1 MSEDRR
7 SLLLDADQAARR
19 GDLAAAAVCY
29 RKLLA
34 FTPTDLTLLQR
45 LGDALARSGQ
55 DSEARDVLLRLAE
68 EYWRGGFRSRSLAV
82 LRRASRLGGPQPDLL
97 VLLGERT
104 LELGHMADAREPL
117 IEAATLREAAGDLP
131 GAEVIFRQV
140 AESMPRDLASRQSL
154 LRLAQRRNALNAIAE
169 ARLEI
174 AMATALN
181 GDVRAAV
188 GSLREALCEYGDGS
202 ACLTR
207 LPDLLKIFP
216 LGSAVEFKTRPS
228 GMKPSADAAWAVT
241 AAAFLAR
248 EGMKAE
254 ARSML
259 IPVLEAKTQRA
270 PRTSLWAGRVL
281 LDLGEVDTARNLV
294 LTAAGAMIEAGQ
306 DSVTDLVD
314 VVTGLVARNP
324 GDREAASLLVRLTN
338 AQTPS
343 PAVEPAA
350 PAAIVEPPRGELP
363 QDVKVGITEAQSL
376 IQHGLISQARATLQ
390 TIDPVWS
397 RHPEVSRLQREAL
410 LAEAKL
416 PRRPTPVPKPKT
428 VPADEMFVVIEDE
441 VGGVVEVEPSQVQAK
456 TPVVFETG
464 PFAINTDLPPAPA
477 GSPANIDQMAV
488 HIQDAI
494 GEEDFETQYQMAIG
508 LFEMGLEDQALEM
521 LERARFAPGR
531 AVEVALLLLQR
542 RTARGEGA
550 LAVVGAEAVL
560 DDAAAMSTAV
570 YADFLAALALATHQA
585 GGGERAVRY
594 LRCLEEVFP
603 DHPALES
610 LRGAIVTKF

>member
-55 DSEARDVLLRLAE
+55 DPEARDVLLRLAE

-104 LELGHMADAREPL
+104 LELGHIADAREPL
-117 IEAATLREAAGDLP
+117 IEAATLRESAGDFP

-140 AESMPRDLASRQSL
+140 AESMPRDLVSRQSL
-154 LRLAQRRNALNAIAE
+154 LRLAQRRNAPNSIVE

-188 GSLREALCEYGDGS
+188 GCFREALCEHGDGS
-202 ACLTR
+202 ACLAR

-216 LGSAVEFKTRPS
+216 LGSAVEFQNRPS
-228 GMKPSADAAWAVT
+228 GMKSSAESAWAVT

-248 EGMKAE
+248 EGLTAE

-259 IPVLEAKTQRA
+259 TPVLEAKTQRA

-281 LDLGEVDTARNLV
+281 LDLGDVDAARSLV
-294 LTAAGAMIEAGQ
+294 LSAAAAMIGSGQ

-314 VVTGLVARNP
+314 VITGLVARNP
-324 GDREAASLLVRLTN
+324 GDREAASLLLKLTRT
-338 AQTPS
+338 QTESSTVP
-343 PAVEPAA
+343 PPRAGLA
-350 PAAIVEPPRGELP
+350 EPPSGELP
-363 QDVKVGITEAQSL
+363 QEVKVAITEARSL
-376 IQHGLISQARATLQ
+376 LQHGLISQARATLQ
-390 TIDPVWS
+390 AIDSDWG

-416 PRRPTPVPKPKT
+416 PRRPTPVPKPKAI
-428 VPADEMFVVIEDE
+428 PADEMFVVIEDDE
-441 VGGVVEVEPSQVQAK
+441 GSVAEVEPSAVRTK

-464 PFAINTDLPPAPA
+464 PFSTVTDSRSTRTGTPT
-477 GSPANIDQMAV
+477 NIDQMAV

-531 AVEVALLLLQR
+531 AVEVALMLLQR

-560 DDAAAMSTAV
+560 DDAAAMSAAI

-585 GGGERAVRY
+585 GGGERAIRY
-594 LRCLEEVFP
+594 LRSLETAFP
-603 DHPALES
+603 EHPALES